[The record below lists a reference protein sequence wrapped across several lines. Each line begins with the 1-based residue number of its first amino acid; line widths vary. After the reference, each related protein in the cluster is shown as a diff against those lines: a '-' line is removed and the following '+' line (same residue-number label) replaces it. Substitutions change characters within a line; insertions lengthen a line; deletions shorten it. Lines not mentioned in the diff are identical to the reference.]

1 MFDFERA
8 TDYIRSLELP
18 GSTLC
23 EEIQKDA
30 LAGDVPIIRPET
42 ASFLLFLIV

>member
-18 GSTLC
+18 GALSMKKFKKMRWQSGTDYSA
-23 EEIQKDA
+23 EIA
-30 LAGDVPIIRPET
+30 IFAI
-42 ASFLLFLIV
+42 FN